1 MRNVRRDEWQAN
13 HKSVTYVQTSRL
25 LTDLKKREETAWLKE
40 VDSMALQESLRNL
53 DRAYPNFFK
62 LHAGYPHFKSKH
74 AHSQSYRTRS
84 QGNGIRIL
92 AYKTELHSGELLK
105 VDTFYPSSQ
114 TCHVCGYRSDITKNL
129 GVRDWDCDTN
139 AAKRFYSQLFTNW
152 KRFEVAYV
160 TILILLQLVVFAI
173 VPDSPIGMISGVA
186 GIIALSMA

>member
-1 MRNVRRDEWQAN
+1 
-13 HKSVTYVQTSRL
+13 
-25 LTDLKKREETAWLKE
+25 
-40 VDSMALQESLRNL
+40 MALQESLRNL
-53 DRAYPNFFK
+53 ERAYLNFFK
-62 LHAGYPHFKSKH
+62 LHAGSPRFKSKH

-186 GIIALSMA
+186 GVIALSMA